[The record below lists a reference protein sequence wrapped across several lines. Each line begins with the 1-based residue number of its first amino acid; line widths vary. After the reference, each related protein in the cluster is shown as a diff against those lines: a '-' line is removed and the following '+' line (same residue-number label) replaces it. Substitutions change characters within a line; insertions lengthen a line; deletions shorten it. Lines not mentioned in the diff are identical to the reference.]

1 MLAVWGDFDAA
12 DMKAKLEKLFAGLD
26 RAATAASA
34 LPQGA
39 SEAQPGHFRRRQE
52 RRHPDLL
59 QVGHLGG
66 ELRDKD
72 YPALEVM
79 ADILGGGF
87 RSRLVERVRTRIGYA
102 YDISADWAANYDH
115 PGLFEVSG
123 STKSMS
129 TAETIRAVREEIER
143 IRTTEVSDE
152 ELETA
157 KQTALNSLVFAFD
170 TKAKTLGRLLN
181 YEYFGYP
188 RDFIQQYQKALAAV
202 TKADVLR
209 AAKERIHPATSPS
222 WRWASPRTSPTT
234 WQPSACPS
242 RPSI

>member
-1 MLAVWGDFDAA
+1 
-12 DMKAKLEKLFAGLD
+12 MKANLEKLFADWTVQQPPPPPFPKVEAKPSPGIFV
-26 RAATAASA
+26 
-34 LPQGA
+34 GA
-39 SEAQPGHFRRRQE
+39 KNDVTQTFFM
-52 RRHPDLL
+52 
-59 QVGHLGG
+59 VGHLGG

-79 ADILGGGF
+79 SDILGGGF
-87 RSRLVERVRTRIGYA
+87 RSRLVERVRTRMGYA
-102 YDISADWAANYDH
+102 YDISAGWAANYDH
-115 PGLFEVSG
+115 PGMFEVSG

-143 IRTTEVSDE
+143 IRTTEVSDA

-181 YEYFGYP
+181 YEYFSYP

-209 AAKERIHPATSPS
+209 AAKERIHPDQLTIVAVGKPEEFS
-222 WRWASPRTSPTT
+222 AA
-234 WQPSACPS
+234 WQPWACRS
-242 RPSI
+242 RPLI